1 MGFVA
6 NRRKGA
12 WIQGARS
19 EGDAGIFKDM
29 SRGPNKRNAVETQ
42 CIASLQNFADAV
54 ESHEI
59 SGLSY
64 SLYWCPEGLEKPL

>member
-6 NRRKGA
+6 NRRKDA

-29 SRGPNKRNAVETQ
+29 SRSPNKRNAVDVRL
-42 CIASLQNFADAV
+42 CADAV

-59 SGLSY
+59 SGFKYTEEELT
-64 SLYWCPEGLEKPL
+64 GLPSETD

>member
-19 EGDAGIFKDM
+19 EGDAGILDNM
-29 SRGPNKRNAVETQ
+29 SSRPNKRNAVDMHL
-42 CIASLQNFADAV
+42 CADAV

-59 SGLSY
+59 SGLTRFNMDKY
-64 SLYWCPEGLEKPL
+64 VNDVVA